1 MNRMKKTVGV
11 FVVGLAA
18 SLAAHAT
25 VIDFTVAEGYADGNL
40 DNKPSGGTYTWD
52 VDWDASDW
60 KVVNETAQITSGTAN
75 FRSAR
80 WTEAFS
86 GANITQSASLTFT
99 RTVETP
105 AASKSLFFI
114 GINEL
119 TVRGGKSAL
128 IGIRQLTGSDQYALF
143 FFENVGT
150 QDSTS
155 SSTFSGADIGLTS
168 GGVDTTDA
176 LTLNLTHTYN
186 GSDSWTTIASLND
199 GETEVATLSRIWSAD
214 GGPAGWS
221 DADKYLTL
229 SAANIGENT
238 GVIVNFDEV
247 SIIPEPATLG
257 MFGISS
263 MGLLL
268 GRRMLTM

>member
-1 MNRMKKTVGV
+1 MKTNTLILTGMI
-11 FVVGLAA
+11 AA
-18 SLAAHAT
+18 AFAAQAT
-25 VIDFTVAEGYADGNL
+25 VITFDTADGYPANGNL
-40 DNKPSGGTYTWD
+40 DGQPTGGTYTWD
-52 VDWDASDW
+52 VDFDAGDW
-60 KVVNETAQITSGTAN
+60 KVVNETAQITSSTDA
-75 FRSAR
+75 FRVAR

-86 GANITQSASLTFT
+86 GTNLSQTANLTFT
-99 RTVETP
+99 RTVESP
-105 AASKSLFFI
+105 AAAKSLFYM

-119 TVRGGKSAL
+119 AIRGGKSASVA
-128 IGIRQLTGSDQYALF
+128 IRQLTGSDQYQLF

-155 SSTFSGADIGLTS
+155 SSTFSGADIGLSS

-199 GETEVATLSRIWSAD
+199 GATEVATLSRTWSAD

-229 SAANIGENT
+229 SAANINDTT
-238 GVIVNFDEV
+238 GVTVNFDQV

-257 MFGISS
+257 LFVISS
-263 MGLLL
+263 AGVLL
-268 GRRMLTM
+268 GRRVLHN